1 MQTQA
6 SPPIVIPVSKPCI
19 NAANIAYLCKKV
31 YKNEKIY
38 KIINTVIGNPDDNQR
53 LLPAHLPRP
62 AWHCDAGAHRDS
74 YDVLAARIG
83 NLETKQAIADAVE
96 PWRAKVLDMRINGVA
111 ANAQSAV
118 ELEAERRCCADG
130 KIVNYVNSTFV
141 PQTIAE
147 PTIGSATHSES
158 TYNPLCSCCS
168 IYQ

>member
-74 YDVLAARIG
+74 RETCKGYRRNYPAAG
-83 NLETKQAIADAVE
+83 LNL
-96 PWRAKVLDMRINGVA
+96 NGHYGH
-111 ANAQSAV
+111 NLNSNNTCSHIHGHG
-118 ELEAERRCCADG
+118 ERRSVDTYAAFQ
-130 KIVNYVNSTFV
+130 SLL
-141 PQTIAE
+141 QTR
-147 PTIGSATHSES
+147 GG
-158 TYNPLCSCCS
+158 NRV
-168 IYQ
+168 